1 MRLSRRI
8 YRERM
13 NGEYVY
19 FWNLVIY
26 KNFGILMLQRANN
39 VSLSSTIKINN
50 MFFPESLTEIYCDNP
65 GASCNGTKFFT
76 CQQDKTRLEVA
87 FVERRGEAEEVRVRS
102 VRNITVN
109 IGCSCVTS
117 KLRIFK
123 HIASGPEE

>member
-8 YRERM
+8 YGERM

-19 FWNLVIY
+19 FWNLVIQKLWDKCCSQQCLIIIY
-26 KNFGILMLQRANN
+26 HKDKQH
-39 VSLSSTIKINN
+39 V
-50 MFFPESLTEIYCDNP
+50 FFPESLTEIYCDNP